1 MATDVAAVLANL
13 LRFYNFGGKTMLSV
27 GAGGGQLAGY
37 GAIARRVIAVD
48 RDGAALAVLAERAR
62 ELGIAERFVLVEDDF
77 LAVAR
82 SADVVL
88 FEFALHEIPDP
99 GAALAHALTLAPDVV
114 VIDHAP
120 DSPWVRVTDEAEKVA
135 SSWRAVAGRGVRR
148 REDHDAVQRFA
159 SHEEFVRKVEGQG
172 AEALRRAER
181 WHGCAAIEIPMA
193 YAIALL

>member
-1 MATDVAAVLANL
+1 MATDIAAVLANL
-13 LRFYNFGGKTMLSV
+13 LRFYDFKGTTMLSV

-37 GAIARRVIAVD
+37 GALARRVIAVD
-48 RDGAALAVLAERAR
+48 RDGRALAALAERTR

-82 SADVVL
+82 RADVVL

-99 GAALAHALTLAPDVV
+99 GAALAHAATLAPDIV

-120 DSPWVRVTDEAEKVA
+120 GSPWAYATDEAEKVA
-135 SSWRAVAGRGVRR
+135 SSWGAVAARGVRR
-148 REDHDAVQRFA
+148 REDHDAIQRFS
-159 SHEEFVRKVEGQG
+159 SHEELVRKVEGQG

-181 WHGCAAIEIPMA
+181 WRECVAIEIPMA
-193 YAIALL
+193 YTVALL

>member
-13 LRFYNFGGKTMLSV
+13 LAFYDFKDKTMISV

-37 GAIARRVIAVD
+37 GRAARRVIAVD
-48 RDGAALAVLAERAR
+48 RDGAALAALAERTRAR
-62 ELGIAERFVLVEDDF
+62 GIGERFDLVESDF
-77 LAVAR
+77 LALAVR
-82 SADVVL
+82 ADVVL

-99 GAALAHALTLAPDVV
+99 ASALARAAALAPEVV
-114 VIDHAP
+114 VLDHAP
-120 DSPWVRVTDEAEKVA
+120 GSPWAHATDETGKVA
-135 SSWRAVAGRGVRR
+135 ASWAAVAARGFRR

-159 SHEEFVRKVEGQG
+159 SHEELVRKVASQG

-181 WHGCAAIEIPMA
+181 WRGSASIEIPMA